1 MESNKMESVE
11 KPFIFMP
18 DYLAEFNKKVKEM
31 SNFTDDQMKKC
42 YEKLSKVYGYT
53 GSVGQKITG

>member
-1 MESNKMESVE
+1 MESVE

-31 SNFTDDQMKKC
+31 SNFTDDQMKKL
-42 YEKLSKVYGYT
+42 LSNANAVAK
-53 GSVGQKITG
+53 SED